1 MILKEFQSFVA
12 TLGAA
17 QRLWDQLTQI
27 DQVLHNCQ
35 KCTTVLGPY

>member
-1 MILKEFQSFVA
+1 MILKELQSFVA

-27 DQVLHNCQ
+27 DQVLHNSQ
-35 KCTTVLGPY
+35 KRTTM

>member
-27 DQVLHNCQ
+27 DQVLHNYQ
-35 KCTTVLGPY
+35 THTTM